1 MSQMVNPNNPE
12 PSSME
17 ALSPFTMEARMNK
30 LEAQVVE
37 LSHKMDTQFQST
49 QEFLERFKVR
59 MQAEFSSL
67 KHELMEALGLNESP
81 PLVPD
86 EELGNPA
93 GDSVKMN
100 LGVEV
105 IDCVSPHLVPN
116 DMHNNSLPS
125 LEEIDVEITAQSV
138 SVHNVMNCNEIVGVD
153 YVILGEKFPGVNI
166 DYVHV
171 VGMVSTATMGLVVR
185 VDGEPYV
192 LHVDPKMPMYCE
204 TYNCVEC
211 VGMDYLGGVENSPW
225 MNIDFASL
233 IRILLTSMRWVL
245 QVEVGLDVFYS
256 SPKMPRCSEFNF
268 DPGGII
274 QELSKPQRTMED
286 VTKDVGADYSELGKG
301 KNDTGI
307 RCEYE
312 KMNIVQGI
320 LVWFQ
325 YSPDEG
331 TLLLNDTLMGNARPS
346 LVLEIGKGLWWRF
359 WSKKP
364 KYIVA
369 NMFLCGCR

>member
-17 ALSPFTMEARMNK
+17 ALSPFTMEAQMNK

-185 VDGEPYV
+185 VDGEP
-192 LHVDPKMPMYCE
+192 
-204 TYNCVEC
+204 
-211 VGMDYLGGVENSPW
+211 
-225 MNIDFASL
+225 
-233 IRILLTSMRWVL
+233 ILLTSMRWVL

-256 SPKMPRCSEFNF
+256 SPKIPRCSEFNF

-274 QELSKPQRTMED
+274 QEFSKPQRTMED

-312 KMNIVQGI
+312 EMNIVQGI

-331 TLLLNDTLMGNARPS
+331 ALLLNDTLMGNARPS